1 MSAEDSFVEAALA
14 GQQIALTLLAKLVMK
29 NLISPVDAAEVLEEV
44 LLQLQGWQLSFPLEY
59 HQGFDLAC

>member
-29 NLISPVDAAEVLEEV
+29 NLISPVEAAE
-44 LLQLQGWQLSFPLEY
+44 GS
-59 HQGFDLAC
+59 